1 MQVRGR
7 HLVVAWTAVCLTV
20 VAAIVLRTKA
30 GFEMRARV
38 DSIESHMKALDGIR
52 GDLEA
57 KVAGMKSRSEL
68 APKAK
73 LLGLRFTSDTEMR
86 ILPVPSNR

>member
-7 HLVVAWTAVCLTV
+7 HLVVIWTAVFLAA

-38 DSIESHMKALDGIR
+38 DALESHLKALDGIR
-52 GDLEA
+52 GDLLA

-73 LLGLRFTSDTEMR
+73 ALGLRFTSDTEMR
-86 ILPVPSNR
+86 ILPVPRDR

>member
-7 HLVVAWTAVCLTV
+7 HLVFVWTAVFLAA

-30 GFEMRARV
+30 GFAMRSRV
-38 DSIESHMKALDGIR
+38 DSLEAHMKALDGIR
-52 GDLEA
+52 GDLGA
-57 KVAGMKSRSEL
+57 KVAGMKSRSDL

-73 LLGLRFTSDTEMR
+73 LLGLRFTSDTELH
-86 ILPVPSNR
+86 ILPVPRDR